1 MKLTIKGDAYTL
13 VACIVDEL
21 NAEGKDAAFS
31 FSHPSA
37 EVESNLS
44 LHRGTIQDV
53 VNAASRVDCALMKF
67 QQQLLDSSATA
78 LPNLAPPEESPPR
91 IDADIIVTS

>member
-21 NAEGKDAAFS
+21 NAAGKDAAFS

-37 EVESNLS
+37 EVESTLS

-53 VNAASRVDCALMKF
+53 VNAASRVESVLMTF
-67 QQQLLDSSATA
+67 QQQLLDSSATT
-78 LPNLAPPEESPPR
+78 LPNLAPPEESPR